1 MSDRLRDQC
10 NTIDML
16 LLTPGDDAPSQFH
29 GDFDALCNAF
39 IGKVCLC
46 LDHDP
51 DYCDK
56 IFKSASYDICAHDDQ
71 STNQEFTL
79 TLYWDNANE
88 GRLNLVAMQLVE
100 GREEN
105 MEIHG
110 NVYIV
115 KTASSR
121 DDPYIMGVSEYDH
134 EKVLKEIENTHSH
147 TYKVE
152 QVMTHEMVGDAVDVI
167 NKVLRSLPD
176 MTIFANDEEV
186 KQAVPITTD
195 TKREAVSYFDI
206 DPTISSWLETIVQQ
220 VVAEGKKDT
229 SVIYC
234 QPKSDTEVYWHI
246 GKPSS
251 HNCVALDFQKS
262 ERRCFSSK
270 EECYD
275 KIYAVAYG
283 VTAAM
288 FPESFKYTHCGNYSD
303 LLKRI
308 ADVMIPEAVAHWKAN
323 GGEGKVYSSL
333 ELEGRRVKIDKEG
346 RWYVADSGT
355 KLRDPSTGEWYYEE
369 GGKVKRETGGRSERL
384 KSAPY

>member
-1 MSDRLRDQC
+1 MSDRLTDQC
-10 NTIDML
+10 KTIDML

-39 IGKVCLC
+39 IGKVCPC

-100 GREEN
+100 GREQIEKTEEN

-121 DDPYIMGVSEYDH
+121 DGPYIMGVSEYDH

-234 QPKSDTEVYWHI
+234 QSKSDTEVYWHI

-308 ADVMIPEAVAHWKAN
+308 AYVMIPEAVAHWKAN
-323 GGEGKVYSSL
+323 GGEGKVYHL
-333 ELEGRRVKIDKEG
+333 VELEGRQI
-346 RWYVADSGT
+346 
-355 KLRDPSTGEWYYEE
+355 TGEWYYEEEE

-384 KSAPY
+384 KSSAPYW